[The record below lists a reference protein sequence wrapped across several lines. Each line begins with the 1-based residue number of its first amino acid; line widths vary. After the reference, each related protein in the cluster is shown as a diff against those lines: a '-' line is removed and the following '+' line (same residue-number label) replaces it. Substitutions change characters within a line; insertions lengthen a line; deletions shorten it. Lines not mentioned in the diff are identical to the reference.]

1 MGKGPKKS
9 DYEATEGEKMNAA
22 VAVAEQ
28 KRFKELYDPL
38 LQKMRDESLT
48 QNFSEIA
55 RGKANADTMQ
65 QLTGAPMEYR
75 NTQNIGR
82 AGDLG
87 AALGGQLQQAN
98 VQAKKA
104 ENQTQSGVLATARQQ
119 QDTTAQAL
127 NNIGKIESTAALA
140 KAKSNQQVATAK
152 FNAGASLA
160 MAAGLQGYD
169 NMQTSGLNPD
179 DYNIPQNGSFF
190 SPVGSDGRKVSSLS
204 DRYKYG
210 FGG

>member
-38 LQKMRDESLT
+38 LLKMRDESLT

-65 QLTGAPMEYR
+65 ALTGAPLQYQ
-75 NTQNIGR
+75 NTQNVRR

-98 VQAKKA
+98 TQAKTA

-119 QDTTAQAL
+119 QDTTAKAL
-127 NNIGKIESTAALA
+127 NNIGKIESSAALA
-140 KAKSNQQVATAK
+140 KAKANQQVSTAK
-152 FNAGASLA
+152 FNAAASVAL
-160 MAAGLQGYD
+160 AAGMQGYD
-169 NMQTSGLNPD
+169 NMQTEG
-179 DYNIPQNGSFF
+179 GSFF
-190 SPVGSDGRKVSSLS
+190 TPAEGGKKVSSLS

>member
-1 MGKGPKKS
+1 MSSGPKKS
-9 DYEATEGEKMNAA
+9 DYKPTEGEKMNAA

-38 LQKMRDESLT
+38 LQQMRDESLT

-65 QLTGAPMEYR
+65 QLTGTTKYR
-75 NTQNIGR
+75 NTQNVGR

-98 VQAKKA
+98 VQAKQA
-104 ENQTQSGVLATARQQ
+104 QNQTQSGVLATARGQQ
-119 QDTTAQAL
+119 ETTAQAL
-127 NNIGKIESTAALA
+127 NNIGKIESSAALA
-140 KAKSNQQVATAK
+140 KAKANQQVAEAK

-190 SPVGSDGRKVSSLS
+190 SPVGADGRKVSSLK
-204 DRYKYG
+204 DRYKYN

>member
-1 MGKGPKKS
+1 MDGPKKS
-9 DYEATEGEKMNAA
+9 DYEATEGEKMNAS

-38 LQKMRDESLT
+38 LQNIRDESLT

-65 QLTGAPMEYR
+65 ALTGEPMEYR
-75 NTQNIGR
+75 NTQNVGR

-104 ENQTQSGVLATARQQ
+104 QNQTQSGVLATARGQQ
-119 QDTTAQAL
+119 ETTAQAL

-140 KAKSNQQVATAK
+140 KAKANQEVATAK
-152 FNAGASLA
+152 FKAGAQLA
-160 MAAGLQGYD
+160 GSYVLQGLENKATTHTAKD
-169 NMQTSGLNPD
+169 GTVT
-179 DYNIPQNGSFF
+179 NGTWHT
-190 SPVGSDGRKVSSLS
+190 PVRSDGTRISSIK
-204 DRYKYG
+204 DRYLDY
-210 FGG
+210 FG

>member
-1 MGKGPKKS
+1 MDGPKKS
-9 DYEATEGEKMNAA
+9 DYEATAGEKMNAA

-38 LQKMRDESLT
+38 LQKIRDESLT

-65 QLTGAPMEYR
+65 ALTGAPTEYR

-140 KAKSNQQVATAK
+140 KAKANQEVSTAK
-152 FNAGASLA
+152 FNAAASLA
-160 MAAGLQGYD
+160 LTAGMQGYD
-169 NMQTSGLNPD
+169 NMQTDG
-179 DYNIPQNGSFF
+179 GSFF
-190 SPVGSDGRKVSSLS
+190 TPAEDGKKVSSLGE
-204 DRYKYG
+204 RWKYG
-210 FGG
+210 MGG

>member
-1 MGKGPKKS
+1 MDGPKKS
-9 DYEATEGEKMNAA
+9 DYKPTEGEKMNAS

-38 LQKMRDESLT
+38 LQQMRDESLT

-65 QLTGAPMEYR
+65 ALTGEPMQYR
-75 NTQNIGR
+75 NTQNVGR

-104 ENQTQSGVLATARQQ
+104 QNQTQSGVLATARGQQ
-119 QDTTAQAL
+119 ETTAQAL
-127 NNIGKIESTAALA
+127 NNIGKIENTAALA
-140 KAKSNQQVATAK
+140 KAKANQEVATAK
-152 FNAGASLA
+152 FKAGAQLA
-160 MAAGLQGYD
+160 GSYVLQGLE
-169 NMQTSGLNPD
+169 NKATRGA
-179 DYNIPQNGSFF
+179 NGEEGTWHT
-190 SPVGSDGRKVSSLS
+190 PVRSDGTRISSIK
-204 DRYKYG
+204 DRYLDY
-210 FGG
+210 FG

>member
-1 MGKGPKKS
+1 MDGPKKS

-38 LQKMRDESLT
+38 MLQMRDESLT

-65 QLTGAPMEYR
+65 QLTGAPTQYR
-75 NTQNIGR
+75 NTQNVGR

-98 VQAKKA
+98 VQAKQA
-104 ENQTQSGVLATARQQ
+104 QNQTQSGVLATARGQQ
-119 QDTTAQAL
+119 ETTAQAL
-127 NNIGKIESTAALA
+127 KNIGQIENSAALDKA
-140 KAKSNQQVATAK
+140 KANQQVATAK
-152 FNAGASLA
+152 FNAGAQLA
-160 MAAGLQGYD
+160 GSFVLQGLE
-169 NMQTSGLNPD
+169 NKATKGK
-179 DYNIPQNGSFF
+179 NGEKGTWFT
-190 SPVGSDGRKVSSLS
+190 PVRSDGTRVSSIK
-204 DRYKYG
+204 DRYLEY
-210 FGG
+210 FG

>member
-1 MGKGPKKS
+1 MSSGPKKS
-9 DYEATEGEKMNAA
+9 DYKPTEAEKMNAA

-38 LQKMRDESLT
+38 LQQMRDESLT

-65 QLTGAPMEYR
+65 QLTGAPMQYR
-75 NTQNIGR
+75 NTQNVGR

-104 ENQTQSGVLATARQQ
+104 QNQTQSGVLATARGQ
-119 QDTTAQAL
+119 QDTTAKAL
-127 NNIGKIESTAALA
+127 NNIGQIESSAAIERA
-140 KAKSNQQVATAK
+140 KANQQVATAK
-152 FNAGASLA
+152 FNAGVQLA
-160 MAAGLQGYD
+160 GSFALQGLE
-169 NMQTSGLNPD
+169 NKATSGTD
-179 DYNIPQNGSFF
+179 GNGNTVNGTFF
-190 SPVGSDGRKVSSLS
+190 TPVRSDGTRISSVK
-204 DRYKYG
+204 DRYLDY
-210 FGG
+210 FG

>member
-1 MGKGPKKS
+1 MGKGPSKS
-9 DYEATEGEKMNAA
+9 DYQPTEAEKMNAS

-28 KRFKELYDPL
+28 QRFKELYDPL
-38 LQKMRDESLT
+38 LQQMRDESLT

-65 QLTGAPMEYR
+65 QLTGTTEYR
-75 NTQNIGR
+75 NTQNVGR

-104 ENQTQSGVLATARQQ
+104 QNQTQSGVLATARGQ

-127 NNIGKIESTAALA
+127 KNIGQIESSAAIQRAKIIKQWRMPSSTPLLA
-140 KAKSNQQVATAK
+140 
-152 FNAGASLA
+152 
-160 MAAGLQGYD
+160 
-169 NMQTSGLNPD
+169 
-179 DYNIPQNGSFF
+179 
-190 SPVGSDGRKVSSLS
+190 
-204 DRYKYG
+204 
-210 FGG
+210 

>member
-1 MGKGPKKS
+1 VDGPKKS
-9 DYEATEGEKMNAA
+9 DYEATAGEKMNAA

-38 LQKMRDESLT
+38 LQKIRDESLT

-65 QLTGAPMEYR
+65 ALTGAPTEYR

-127 NNIGKIESTAALA
+127 NNIGKIENTAALA
-140 KAKSNQQVATAK
+140 KAKANQDVATAK
-152 FNAGASLA
+152 FNAGVQLA
-160 MAAGLQGYD
+160 GSYVLQGLE
-169 NMQTSGLNPD
+169 NKATTGAGGAEGTWHTPVRD
-179 DYNIPQNGSFF
+179 DGS
-190 SPVGSDGRKVSSLS
+190 RISSLK
-204 DRYKYG
+204 DRYLDY
-210 FGG
+210 FG